1 MSSASFHSL
10 GARKLCRLLAL
21 TSLAIVV
28 FLSPSAEG
36 FAVSR
41 KSFIGVNS
49 LGNVRQRRG
58 SSSRCQLQ
66 MNLPG
71 QASKKV
77 IVTGAAGRTGSLVF
91 SLLDTDP
98 RFDVVGLVRSE
109 ASAKKLIK
117 KTDCLLNEVVISDVT
132 QMQFDNVED
141 GRDSHPWPYAL
152 DDAEAM
158 VICTSA
164 VPQISKMSVLKAMF
178 KIPMNIFDPSKKAIN
193 FRDLQF
199 KYKPGQ
205 YPEMVDYFGLKK
217 QIDFAK
223 KLGVKHVI
231 LVSSMGGLD
240 TSNFLNTIGKDKQGN
255 GHGDIL
261 IWKRKAEKYLCL
273 SGLQYTIIHPGGLV
287 DTESSKMELV
297 LDVDDTLM
305 QREKKSIS
313 RGDVANL
320 CIAALTESGDRSVS
334 FDCVG
339 MQGNAEE
346 GEPVDVKSAEESLR
360 AFLTTGKTADYTLG
374 PKGM

>member
-1 MSSASFHSL
+1 M
-10 GARKLCRLLAL
+10 
-21 TSLAIVV
+21 
-28 FLSPSAEG
+28 
-36 FAVSR
+36 FAFFQV
-41 KSFIGVNS
+41 
-49 LGNVRQRRG
+49 
-58 SSSRCQLQ
+58 
-66 MNLPG
+66 
-71 QASKKV
+71 
-77 IVTGAAGRTGSLVF
+77 
-91 SLLDTDP
+91 
-98 RFDVVGLVRSE
+98 
-109 ASAKKLIK
+109 
-117 KTDCLLNEVVISDVT
+117 
-132 QMQFDNVED
+132 
-141 GRDSHPWPYAL
+141 
-152 DDAEAM
+152 
-158 VICTSA
+158 
-164 VPQISKMSVLKAMF
+164 
-178 KIPMNIFDPSKKAIN
+178 
-193 FRDLQF
+193 
-199 KYKPGQ
+199 
-205 YPEMVDYFGLKK
+205 
-217 QIDFAK
+217 
-223 KLGVKHVI
+223 